1 MSILALNRRDPRT
14 ASGFTSCHE
23 HRKTGSSSQRVD
35 SKNEDVYT
43 EKLAFCKFHGVVSTD
58 SSRRAFAVPGG

>member
-1 MSILALNRRDPRT
+1 MTQEQPLGLPVAMNT
-14 ASGFTSCHE
+14 EKQVVAAN
-23 HRKTGSSSQRVD
+23 VD